1 MRGTLR
7 NFRGPWTMQ
16 HGQRIGGNW
25 QRIGGNWQRIGG
37 NWQRTTD
44 HDGPGAG

>member
-1 MRGTLR
+1 
-7 NFRGPWTMQ
+7 MQ
-16 HGQRIGGNW
+16 HG